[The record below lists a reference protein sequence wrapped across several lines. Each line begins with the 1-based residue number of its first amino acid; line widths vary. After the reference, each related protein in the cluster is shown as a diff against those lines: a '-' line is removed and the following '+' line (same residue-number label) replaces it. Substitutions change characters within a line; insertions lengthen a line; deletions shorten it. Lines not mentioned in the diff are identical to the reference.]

1 MIGQVSSFGVG
12 STLIKVIT
20 VFFSFGF
27 YVCDYSGGKAGLAKV
42 SV

>member
-20 VFFSFGF
+20 VFFL
-27 YVCDYSGGKAGLAKV
+27 LAFMFVTILVERLDWPK
-42 SV
+42 